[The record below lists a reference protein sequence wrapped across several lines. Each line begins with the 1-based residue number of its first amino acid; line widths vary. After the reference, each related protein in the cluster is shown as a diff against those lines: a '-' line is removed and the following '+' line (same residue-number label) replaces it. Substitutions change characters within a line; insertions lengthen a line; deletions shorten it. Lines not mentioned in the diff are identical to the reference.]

1 MLVIVKIKY
10 MYIIF
15 FLYKIIYNKVKYV
28 FNLYLY
34 NLYDNLLYVVLY
46 KRVIM
51 YMYFVFI
58 IIDMISFILD

>member
-10 MYIIF
+10 MYIII

-34 NLYDNLLYVVLY
+34 NLYDNL
-46 KRVIM
+46 
-51 YMYFVFI
+51 FN
-58 IIDMISFILD
+58 